1 MTFLA
6 EVGDISRC
14 RSPKEIQKL
23 AGLAIVTNESCKHKG
38 ATCIS
43 YRGRKRLR
51 WILYEA
57 ALSLVGRNKEFNQ
70 IHQYYTTREKN
81 PLKGIQSV
89 VAVACKVIR
98 IFYKILTTGVSY
110 DGTKMTMDIV
120 RA

>member
-1 MTFLA
+1 M
-6 EVGDISRC
+6 
-14 RSPKEIQKL
+14 
-23 AGLAIVTNESCKHKG
+23 
-38 ATCIS
+38 
-43 YRGRKRLR
+43 
-51 WILYEA
+51 
-57 ALSLVGRNKEFNQ
+57 
-70 IHQYYTTREKN
+70 HQYYTTREKK